1 MMVTPDLGL
10 EILLRS
16 GRVDRLLLGDAW
28 EASFVIDEELP
39 ELAEAVDGLRPGTRM
54 LIDQPA
60 REFLTALSADPSLD
74 PLRSG
79 RPPARPAAAVGA
91 QTDRRPLRPSAG
103 RRRGRRLHG
112 GGAVPLRGELP
123 GADDPARCRIS
134 RTPTQSVFTA

>member
-1 MMVTPDLGL
+1 M

-74 PLRSG
+74 PLDPGVRLL
-79 RPPARPAAAVGA
+79 A
-91 QTDRRPLRPSAG
+91 PLQQWALKRIAG
-103 RRRGRRLHG
+103 RFGLQPVAAEDGGFTVVELSRSRVNLRHG
-112 GGAVPLRGELP
+112 TSPR
-123 GADDPARCRIS
+123 RCRIS
-134 RTPTQSVFTA
+134 RTPAHSVLVP